1 MKKLMGAA
9 VIALLLVGCNDEK
22 QSEAGDYLFESV
34 QIEFDNR
41 DASSTEQGREAFQ
54 QRLVSVLNEDGKDI
68 YYSIT
73 PTEIITYGFGEKE
86 SNSIADGRVKLK
98 DVWYTI
104 KPDGADTLRLI
115 SDKDSECVIFLCQ
128 INVTLKKVAPD
139 SAELRA
145 RQAQNAKDIQAGQ
158 KKMDDQRE
166 EFMRIPMPDLP
177 GILFTPVEGFTLKL
191 PWRFEGRVS
200 HEDIA
205 EGYYQQIDRLTIEN
219 VNQAYFAERRKNLG
233 AFFSQSDDEGAE
245 DSTEESSEAT
255 AEKVPEPDADKPVNE
270 GSLVWLLRNEDEGFN
285 LFLNVVQGKK
295 EDIDLT
301 RWLATQKA
309 VIFRSQHGA
318 VYYDE
323 SDKLH
328 TIYLQYHDATQ
339 RYFVGIG
346 DVQSIADAVNAFAI
360 LRTVDARYRGNDI
373 VTLDELALPQA
384 QQEARYQTTPG
395 NLVDIAEVHKEIRSS
410 LSLELEKPARFI
422 NAEKWVHY
430 ADIEFKSRSTTRS
443 REIELLLDTR
453 PIPELIADAQ
463 RQNPEGRVAGDLF
476 IYGDSYNLYRD
487 TGNGLTLVFIVPENV
502 GNRVERIMLLSV
514 LRQFDMTTLAVI
526 PAAER
531 KNLHKYSDKP
541 HGHWQQTS
549 RFFVIY
555 EGIIDSQG
563 NLIVPTPEDGTLELE
578 DHHPW
583 LLVRKRSN
591 QGEYEGRITPGASIY
606 DVQGKLQ
613 FYTANFGELVDNRL
627 VVGGDGK
634 KQGLY
639 DLDTRRW
646 LAAPA
651 WDEVKGK
658 EGVFIATDYGP
669 AESIYTPNV
678 VRQALLNTQGK
689 MLASGKR
696 IQFVSDTEYLVVTG
710 EKDLVSLIDR
720 QGRVQFSHPGNQIDR
735 IREIDAYK
743 VTLLASGHRER
754 LQGIF
759 SERGETILPMKYG
772 LVYVEGDRLAL
783 RSPDLKSI
791 SWFSLE
797 EVKNWRKH
805 QPLKEVP
812 APQ

>member
-9 VIALLLVGCNDEK
+9 AIVLLLAGCNDEK

-34 QIEFDNR
+34 KIEFDNS
-41 DASSTEQGREAFQ
+41 DANSSERGREAFQ
-54 QRLVSVLNEDGKDI
+54 KRLVSVLNEDGKDI

-86 SNSIADGRVKLK
+86 SDSIADGRVKLK

-104 KPDGADTLRLI
+104 KPDGANTLRLI

-128 INVTLKKVAPD
+128 INLTLKKVAPD

-145 RQAQNAKDIQAGQ
+145 RQVQNEKDIQAAQ
-158 KKMDDQRE
+158 KKMDGQRD
-166 EFMRIPMPDLP
+166 EFMHIPMPDVP
-177 GILFTPVEGFTLKL
+177 GTLFTPVEGFTLKL
-191 PWRFEGRVS
+191 PWRFEGKVS

-205 EGYYQQIDRLTIEN
+205 EGYHQQIDRLTIEN
-219 VNQAYFAERRKNLG
+219 VNRAYFTERRKNLG
-233 AFFSQSDDEGAE
+233 SFLSQSDDEDAE
-245 DSTEESSEAT
+245 DSSEES
-255 AEKVPEPDADKPVNE
+255 AEKVLESDADKPANE
-270 GSLVWLLRNEDEGFN
+270 DSLVWLLRNEDEGFN

-323 SDKLH
+323 SDHLH
-328 TIYLQYHDATQ
+328 VIYLQYNEATQ

-346 DVQSIADAVNAFAI
+346 DVQSIPDAANAFAI

-384 QQEARYQTTPG
+384 KLEARYQTTPG
-395 NLVDIAEVHKEIRSS
+395 NLLDIADVHKEIRSS
-410 LSLELEKPARFI
+410 LELELEKPSRFI
-422 NAEKWVHY
+422 NAGKWVHY
-430 ADIEFKSRSTTRS
+430 ADIEFKSRLTTRS
-443 REIELLLDTR
+443 REIELFLDTR

-463 RQNPEGRVAGDLF
+463 RQTPEGKVSGDLF

-487 TGNGLTLVFIVPENV
+487 TGNGMTLIFTVPDDV
-502 GNRVERIMLLSV
+502 GSRVERIMLLSV
-514 LRQFDMTTLAVI
+514 LRQFDMTTLAAI

-541 HGHWQQTS
+541 HGSWEQTS

-563 NLIVPTPEDGTLELE
+563 NLIVPTPEDGTLEFE
-578 DHHPW
+578 DHNPW

-591 QGEYEGRITPGASIY
+591 QGEYEGRITPEAFIY
-606 DVQGKLQ
+606 DGQGKLL

-646 LAAPA
+646 LVAPA
-651 WDEVKGK
+651 WDDVKGK

-669 AESIYTPNV
+669 GESINTRPV
-678 VRQALLNTQGK
+678 VRQALINTQGK
-689 MLASGKR
+689 VLASGKR
-696 IQFVSDTEYLVVTG
+696 IAFVDDTDYLTVTG

-720 QGRVQFSHPGNQIDR
+720 QGRVLFSHPGNQIDR
-735 IREIDAYK
+735 IREIDAYA
-743 VTLLASGHRER
+743 VEISQSDSRGRLL
-754 LQGIF
+754 GIF
-759 SERGETILPMKYG
+759 SEHGETILPMKYG